1 MIMYQKYFKRINVDK
16 STGVKFYRYRF
27 PKAKR
32 HILAFE
38 EHSYI
43 GRILALTLHN
53 PRWAID
59 WKYTLSVVGKDQI
72 CRRISDEFSQGVR
85 DSLSECNAVFVCT
98 DTGIPVNCADV
109 LKPAMSAGVPVFVF
123 TRVGVKI
130 PEEFTPTKVFR
141 YDTELQLG
149 EQLLW
154 GIQSLNPSKLRSVSP
169 NPKRTRFMGERSF
182 RCPIEDYDAFKEA
195 QLQNMES
202 KIRAEQ
208 PEKQDIWRNVCV
220 D

>member
-1 MIMYQKYFKRINVDK
+1 MVMYQKYFKGINVDK
-16 STGVKFYRYRF
+16 STGVKLYHYRF
-27 PKAKR
+27 PKTKR
-32 HILAFE
+32 HILVLE

-72 CRRISDEFSQGVR
+72 CERISDEFSQGIR
-85 DSLSECNAVFVCT
+85 DSLSECNAVFVCA
-98 DTGIPVNCADV
+98 DTGIPANCADV
-109 LKPAMSAGVPVFVF
+109 LNPAMSAGVPVFVF
-123 TRVGVKI
+123 TRVGVRI
-130 PEEFTPTKVFR
+130 PDDFLPTKVFR

-149 EQLLW
+149 EQLLC

-169 NPKRTRFMGERSF
+169 NPKRTRFIGVQSF
-182 RCPIEDYDAFKEA
+182 RCALEDYDAFTKI
-195 QLQNMES
+195 QLKNMENR
-202 KIRAEQ
+202 IRAEQ
-208 PEKQDIWRNVCV
+208 PEKQDMWRNFCV

>member
-1 MIMYQKYFKRINVDK
+1 
-16 STGVKFYRYRF
+16 
-27 PKAKR
+27 
-32 HILAFE
+32 
-38 EHSYI
+38 
-43 GRILALTLHN
+43 
-53 PRWAID
+53 
-59 WKYTLSVVGKDQI
+59 
-72 CRRISDEFSQGVR
+72 
-85 DSLSECNAVFVCT
+85 
-98 DTGIPVNCADV
+98 
-109 LKPAMSAGVPVFVF
+109 MSAGVPVFVF

-149 EQLLW
+149 ERLLW
-154 GIQSLNPSKLRSVSP
+154 GIQSLNPSKLRSISP

-182 RCPIEDYDAFKEA
+182 RYPIEDYDAFKEA

-208 PEKQDIWRNVCV
+208 PEKQDMWRNVCV

>member
-1 MIMYQKYFKRINVDK
+1 MYQKYFKGINVDK
-16 STGVKFYRYRF
+16 STGVKFYWYRF

-43 GRILALTLHN
+43 GRIFALTLHN

-72 CRRISDEFSQGVR
+72 CERVSDEFSQGVR

-149 EQLLW
+149 EQLLC

-169 NPKRTRFMGERSF
+169 NPKRTRFIGVQSF
-182 RCPIEDYDAFKEA
+182 RCALEDYDAFTKI
-195 QLQNMES
+195 QLKNMENR
-202 KIRAEQ
+202 IRAEQ

>member
-1 MIMYQKYFKRINVDK
+1 MVMYQKYFKGIDVDK

-27 PKAKR
+27 PKTKR

-72 CRRISDEFSQGVR
+72 CERVSDEFSQGVR

-123 TRVGVKI
+123 TRVGVKV
-130 PEEFTPTKVFR
+130 PEDFLPTKVFR
-141 YDTELQLG
+141 IAA
-149 EQLLW
+149 W
-154 GIQSLNPSKLRSVSP
+154 GTTVVGYSIVEPVKVTFGIPKSKENSIHGRAVFSLPDRGLR
-169 NPKRTRFMGERSF
+169 
-182 RCPIEDYDAFKEA
+182 
-195 QLQNMES
+195 
-202 KIRAEQ
+202 
-208 PEKQDIWRNVCV
+208 CV
-220 D
+220 

>member
-1 MIMYQKYFKRINVDK
+1 MYQKYFKGINVDK

-72 CRRISDEFSQGVR
+72 CSRISDEFSQGVR

-109 LKPAMSAGVPVFVF
+109 LNSAMSAGVPVFVF
-123 TRVGVKI
+123 TRIDVRV
-130 PEEFTPTKVFR
+130 PEDFLPTKVFR

-154 GIQSLNPSKLRSVSP
+154 SIQSLNPSKLRSVSP
-169 NPKRTRFMGERSF
+169 NPERTRFIGVQSF
-182 RCPIEDYDAFKEA
+182 RCPMEDYDAFTEA
-195 QLQNMES
+195 QLNDMENR
-202 KIRAEQ
+202 IRTGHL
-208 PEKQDIWRNVCV
+208 EKQDLWRNVCV

>member
-1 MIMYQKYFKRINVDK
+1 MKNI
-16 STGVKFYRYRF
+16 
-27 PKAKR
+27 
-32 HILAFE
+32 H
-38 EHSYI
+38 I

-59 WKYTLSVVGKDQI
+59 WKYILSVVGKDQI
-72 CRRISDEFSQGVR
+72 CERISDEFSQGVR

-123 TRVGVKI
+123 THTGVMI
-130 PEEFTPTKVFR
+130 PNDFLPTKVFR

-149 EQLLW
+149 ERLLW
-154 GIQSLNPSKLRSVSP
+154 SIQSLNPSKLRSVSP
-169 NPKRTRFMGERSF
+169 NPDRTRFIGVQSF
-182 RCPIEDYDAFKEA
+182 RCALEGYDAFTET
-195 QLQNMES
+195 QLKNMENR
-202 KIRAEQ
+202 IRTEQ
-208 PEKQDIWRNVCV
+208 PEKQDIWRNFCV

>member
-1 MIMYQKYFKRINVDK
+1 MYQKYFKGINVDK

-32 HILAFE
+32 HILVFE

-53 PRWAID
+53 PRWAMD

-72 CRRISDEFSQGVR
+72 CRRISDEFAQGVR
-85 DSLSECNAVFVCT
+85 DSLSKCNAVFVCT
-98 DTGIPVNCADV
+98 DSGIPANCADV

-123 TRVGVKI
+123 TRIGVRV
-130 PEEFTPTKVFR
+130 PEDFLPTKVFR

-154 GIQSLNPSKLRSVSP
+154 SIQSLNPAKLRSVSP
-169 NPKRTRFMGERSF
+169 NSEGTRFIGVRSF
-182 RCPIEDYDAFKEA
+182 RCPMGDYDAFMEA
-195 QLQNMES
+195 QLKNTES
-202 KIRAEQ
+202 RIRTEY
-208 PEKQDIWRNVCV
+208 PEKQDIWRNACV